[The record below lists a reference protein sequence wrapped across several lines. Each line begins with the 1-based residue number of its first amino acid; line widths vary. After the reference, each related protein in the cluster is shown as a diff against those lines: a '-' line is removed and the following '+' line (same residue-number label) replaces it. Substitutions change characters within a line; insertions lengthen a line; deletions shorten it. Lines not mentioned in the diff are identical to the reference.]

1 LSPLNEKNAREKG
14 DLQTFANM
22 TPELQILDALPQ
34 NNFSAA
40 KRLEGKQHE
49 IAHEKTLRYLGS

>member
-1 LSPLNEKNAREKG
+1 
-14 DLQTFANM
+14 M